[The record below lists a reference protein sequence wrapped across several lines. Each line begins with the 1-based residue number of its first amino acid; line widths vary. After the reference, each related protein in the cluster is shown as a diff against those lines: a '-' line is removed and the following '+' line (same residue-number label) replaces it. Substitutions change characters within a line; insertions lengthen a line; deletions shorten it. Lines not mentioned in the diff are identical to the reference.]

1 MTIVQAAILGM
12 LLSWT
17 PSAVVLAWL
26 LWRDYLYAKTHRSEW
41 RDD

>member
-1 MTIVQAAILGM
+1 MTNAQAVTLGM

-17 PSAVVLAWL
+17 PCAAVLAWL
-26 LWRDYLYAKTHRSEW
+26 LWREYIYAKTHRSEW